1 MGFKVRPRKRPE
13 EGAPEWL
20 LTYSDVV
27 TLVLVLFV
35 FIYSFSVV
43 DIQKFKEFIASF
55 QAVGFLNM
63 GEAPLTGGGPPIQ
76 TGPVGPEVNPELPV
90 ASQVLLQKM
99 MQEAQQKVEKYL
111 QDSGLGN
118 MAEVRLERG
127 GVAIDIKERILFESG
142 QANLK
147 PEARGTLDR
156 LAGLFRQMD
165 YGVTVE
171 GHTDNRPIHT
181 VAFPTNWELSA
192 ARATAVVRYLVD
204 YQHIDARRF
213 TAVGYGEYR
222 PIASNQTPEGQ
233 ALNRR
238 VVLLLNVLE
247 AWEKEVLHNGG
258 SKNGK

>member
-1 MGFKVRPRKRPE
+1 MGFKTRSRKSE

-27 TLVLVLFV
+27 TLVLTLFV

-43 DIQKFKEFIASF
+43 DVQKFKEFITSF
-55 QAVGFLNM
+55 QAIGIFNM

-76 TGPVGPEVNPELPV
+76 TGPVGPEINQELPV
-90 ASQVLLQKM
+90 ATQVRLQQM
-99 MQEAQQKVEKYL
+99 MQEAQQKVERYL
-111 QDSGLGN
+111 QENGLSGL
-118 MAEVRLERG
+118 AEVRLERG
-127 GVAIDIKERILFESG
+127 GVAIDIKERILFASG
-142 QANLK
+142 KADLK

-156 LAGLFRQMD
+156 LAGLFRELD
-165 YGVTVE
+165 YGITVE

-181 VAFPTNWELSA
+181 VEFPTNWELSA

-204 YQHIDARRF
+204 YQHIDPKRF

-258 SKNGK
+258 NKSSK